1 MPLYDFTCRDC
12 GDFRELR
19 TIAERS
25 DPAACPTCKKV
36 AQRLILAPG
45 LALMDG
51 GLRKAHGV
59 NEKSRHEPSIRE
71 SHSCS
76 SRCGCGSGGDSKIR
90 KNTVKETKLG
100 KLQSQKATARP
111 WMLGH

>member
-19 TIAERS
+19 TIGERNE
-25 DPAACPTCKKV
+25 PCACPRCKKS
-36 AQRLILAPG
+36 AQRVVIAPG
-45 LALMDG
+45 LSLMNA

-59 NEKSRHEPSIRE
+59 NEKSRHEPRIRE
-71 SHSCS
+71 THSCGS
-76 SRCGCGSGGDSKIR
+76 GCGCGSGTKIR
-90 KNTVKETKLG
+90 KNNVKETKLG
-100 KLQSQKATARP
+100 KLQSQKVTSRP

>member
-1 MPLYDFTCRDC
+1 MPVYDFTCHDC

-19 TIAERS
+19 TIEGRNE
-25 DPAACPTCKKV
+25 PCACPTCKKE
-36 AQRLILAPG
+36 AQRMILAPG
-45 LALMDG
+45 LALMNP

-59 NEKSRHEPSIRE
+59 NEKSRHEPSVRE

-76 SRCGCGSGGDSKIR
+76 SRCGCGSGSGTKIR
-90 KNTVKETKLG
+90 KNNVKETKLG
-100 KLQSQKATARP
+100 KLQSQKATSRP